1 MQQTKKRFFNFKIII
16 LFTIIIGVTA
26 RLWLSTFGFNTDMEY
41 WKMHADVIKFGGPM
55 YEVGMNVGFI
65 WAYILFFLDS
75 IPFFVPGEIESL
87 RYKVAIFLTIIDIL
101 LLFTLLNLHSLKVG
115 LLFFLNP
122 ISIFITG
129 YHSQFDNVAVFIGLL
144 AVIVF
149 QKNRKKLKF
158 FLSSLIFGVSLI
170 TKHIL
175 FMFIVWI
182 AIKEKNFKKK
192 ILIIFIPILI
202 FLISFIPFVDN
213 YSLVYDYVINYKS
226 TENGIFWRLFTPQF
240 LGNYLGYSVLF
251 LTTLFILGLFFENK
265 NVLETYYLYLIAVV
279 LFSPAI
285 ANQYLAIPI
294 IALAFFWNRFYFIY
308 TLAAS
313 LFFLVDYTALDI
325 ESVKSIIGWSRN
337 TTRIGYKI
345 IIIFLALG
353 FLQTIISKKKFDL
366 IIKNVFFWFF
376 GKIKKQFGIK

>member
-1 MQQTKKRFFNFKIII
+1 MQQTKKKFFNFKILI
-16 LFTIIIGVTA
+16 LFTIILGVAA

-75 IPFFVPGEIESL
+75 IPFFIQGEIESL

-101 LLFTLLNLHSLKVG
+101 LFFTLINLHSLKVG

-122 ISIFITG
+122 VSIFITG
-129 YHSQFDNVAVFIGLL
+129 YHSQFDNVAIFIGLI
-144 AVIVF
+144 AVVIF
-149 QKNRKKLKF
+149 QKNKKKLKF
-158 FLSSLIFGVSLI
+158 FISSLIFGISII
-170 TKHIL
+170 TKHVL

-182 AIKEKNFKKK
+182 AIKEKQFQKKF
-192 ILIIFIPILI
+192 LIIFIPV
-202 FLISFIPFVDN
+202 FLFLCSFVPFVDN
-213 YSLVYDYVINYKS
+213 YSLVYDYVLNYKS
-226 TENGIFWRLFTPQF
+226 TENGIFWKVFTPQF
-240 LGNYLGYSVLF
+240 LGNYLGYTALFITVLF
-251 LTTLFILGLFFENK
+251 LLGLFFENK
-265 NVLETYYLYLIAVV
+265 NLLETYYLYLISVV

-285 ANQYLAIPI
+285 AIPI
-294 IALAFFWNRFYFIY
+294 IAIAFFWNRFYFMY

-325 ESVKSIIGWSRN
+325 ESIKSIVGWSRN

-353 FLQTIISKKKFDL
+353 FLQTIISKRKFDL
-366 IIKNVFFWFF
+366 IFKNISFWFLK
-376 GKIKKQFGIK
+376 KIKKQLRVK